1 MSKQRRQ
8 VALLPR
14 SVGALALGLALAFL
28 CLDDSAQAVSS
39 KPAHSIGDPSG
50 EMDAGNLDSSYGRP
64 RIQMMGSDVAVFVST
79 AIVTAR
85 QSPVASVVVSETTL
99 TVDEGE
105 TAVYTVKLNAPPTGD
120 VVLSLTISGSSD
132 VSVSAGE
139 LTFTTDNWDTAQT
152 VRVAAVHDADAAGD
166 AATVAHAVVPGRSAD
181 EYDDAAAVSVSVDV
195 DDDETASVVVS
206 AASVA
211 VNEGE
216 TAVYTVKLNA
226 PPTGDV
232 VLSLTISGS
241 SDVNL
246 TPKEMTFA
254 PDNWDT
260 PKTVRM
266 WARHDSDR
274 MDDAAAVTHE
284 VVPGRSA
291 DEYDDAAAVSVSVE
305 VDDDD
310 DDPSVSVS
318 AASLAVAE
326 GATAVYTVVL
336 DAPPTSDVVIS
347 VSSNNDDVTVT
358 PAALTFTT
366 SDWDTA
372 QTVRVAAAHDAD
384 AANDAASIAH
394 MVAAAGSADEYDAVT
409 IGSVAVTV
417 TDDDAS
423 VVVSETTLTVDEG
436 ETAVYTV
443 KLNAPPTSDVVLS
456 LTISGSSDVSV
467 SAGELTFTTD
477 NWDTAQTV
485 RVAAVHDADAAGDAA
500 TVAHA
505 VVPGRSA
512 DEYDDAAAVSVSV
525 DVDDDETASVVVSAA
540 SVAVNEGETAV
551 YTVKLNAPPTG
562 DVVLSLTISGSSDV
576 NLTPKEMTFAPDN
589 WDTPKTVRMWARHD
603 SDRMDDAAAVTHEV
617 IPGRSA
623 DEYDD
628 AAAVSVSVEVDDDD
642 DDPSVSVSAASLA
655 VAEGATAV
663 YTVVLDAP
671 PTSDVVI
678 SVSSNNDDVTVTP
691 AALTFTT
698 SDWDT
703 AQTVRVA
710 AAHDADAANDAASI
724 AHMVAAAGSADEYDA
739 VTIGSVAVTVTD
751 DDASVVVSE
760 TTLTVD
766 EGETA
771 VYTVKLNAPPTSDV
785 VLSLTISGSSDVSVS
800 AGELTFT
807 TDNWDTAQTVRV
819 AAVHDADAAGD
830 AATVAHA
837 VVPGRSA
844 DEYDDAAAVSVS
856 VDVDDDETASV
867 VVSAASVA
875 VNEGETAVYTVKL
888 NAPPTGDVVLSLTI
902 SGSSDVNLTP
912 KEMTFAPDNWD
923 TPKTVRMWA
932 RHDSDRMDDAAAVT
946 HEVIPGR
953 SADEYDDAAAVSV
966 SVEVDDDDD
975 DPSVSVSAAS
985 LAVAEGATA
994 VYTVVLDA
1002 PPTSDVVIS
1011 VSSNNDDVTVTPA
1024 ALTFTTSDWDTA
1036 QTVRVAA
1043 AHDADAANDAASIAH
1058 MVAAAGSADE
1068 YDAVTIGSVAV
1079 TVTDDDASVVV
1090 SETTLT
1096 VDEGETAVYT
1106 VKLNAPPTSDVV
1118 LSLTISGSS
1127 DVSVSAGEL
1136 TFTTDNWDTAQ
1147 TVRVAAVHDA
1157 DAAGDAA
1164 TVAHAVVPGRSADEY
1179 DDAAAVSVSVDVD
1192 DDETASVVVSAASVA
1207 VNEGETAVYTV
1218 KLNAPPT
1225 GDVVLSL
1232 TISGSSDVNL
1242 TPKEM
1247 TFAPDNW
1254 DTPKTVRMWA
1264 RHDSD
1269 RMDDAAAVTHEVI
1282 PGRSADEYDDAA
1294 AVSVSVTVTDDD
1306 TAAVTVSETTLTVDE
1321 GANGTYTVKL
1331 NAPPTSDVVINTTT
1345 TGSSDVTLTPATLTF
1360 TTSDWDTAQTVT
1372 VAAAQDTDAVD
1383 DTASIAHT
1391 VAAAGSADEYDTVT
1405 IGSVAVTVTDDDT
1418 AAVTVSETTLTVD
1431 EGANGT
1437 YTVKLNAPP
1446 TSDVVIN
1453 TTTTGSSDVTLT
1465 PTTLTFTTSSWDTAQ
1480 TVTVAAA
1487 QDTDA
1492 VDDTASIAHTVLA
1505 AGSADE
1511 YDTVTIGSV
1520 AVTVTDD
1527 DTAAVTVSETTLT
1540 VDEGANGTYTVKL
1553 NAPPTSDVVINT
1565 TTTGS
1570 SDVTLTP
1577 ATLTFTTSDWDTAQ
1591 TVTVTAA
1598 QDTDA
1603 ANDAASIA
1611 HTVAAAGSADEY
1623 DAVTIGSVAVTVTDD
1638 DASVVVSETTLT
1650 VDEGANGTYTV
1661 KLNAPPTS
1669 DVVINAT
1676 TTGSSDVTL
1685 TPTTLT
1691 FTTSDWD
1698 TAQTVT
1704 VTAAQDTDAV
1714 DDAASIAH
1722 TVLAA
1727 GSADEYD
1734 TVTIGSVAV
1743 TVTDDD
1749 TAAVTV
1755 SETTLTVDEG
1765 ANGTYTVKLNA
1776 PPTSDVVIN
1785 TTTTGSSDV
1794 TLTPAT
1800 LTFTTSDWDT
1810 AQTVTVTAAQ
1820 DTDAVDDTASIAH
1833 TVAAAGSADE
1843 YDAVT
1848 IGSVAVTVTD
1858 DDASV
1863 VVSET
1868 TLTVDEGA
1876 NGTYTVKLNA
1886 PPTSDV
1892 VINATTTGS
1901 SDVTLTPTTLTFT
1914 TSDWDTAQTVT
1925 VTAAQDTDAAN
1936 DTASIAHTVAAAGSA
1951 DEYDAVTIGSVAVT
1965 VTDDDAS
1972 VVVSETTLT
1981 VDEGANGTY
1990 TVKLNAPPTSDVVI
2004 NTTTTGSSDV
2014 TLTPTTL
2021 TFTTSDWDTAQT
2033 VTVTAAQDTDAAN
2046 DAASIAHTVA
2056 AAGSADEYDA
2066 VTIGSVA
2073 VTVTDDDTAAVTVS
2087 ETTLTVDEGANGTYT
2102 VKLNA
2107 PPTSDVVINTTTTG
2121 SSDVTLTPTTLTFT
2135 TSDWDTAQTVTVTAA
2150 QDTDAANDT
2159 ASIAHTVAAAGS
2171 ADEYDAVT
2179 IGSVAVTVTDDD
2191 TAAVTVSETTLT
2203 VDEGANGTYTVKLN
2217 APPTSDVVIN
2227 TTTTGSSDVTLTPT
2241 TLTFTTS
2248 DWDTAQT
2255 VTVTAAQD
2263 TDAANDT
2270 ASIAHTVA
2278 AAGSADEYDA
2288 VTIGSVAVTVT
2299 DDDTAAVTVSE
2310 TTLTVDEGETA
2321 VYTVKLNAPPTSDV
2335 VLSLT
2340 VSGSSDVSVSAGELT
2355 FTTDNW
2361 DTAQTVTVAAAQDTD
2376 AANDAAS
2383 IAHMVLAA
2391 GSADEYDAVTIG
2403 SVAVTVTD
2411 DDASV
2416 TGLPRG
2422 GGGSSGRGS
2431 GGDTASVRVS
2441 AASLTV
2447 DEGSSGTYTVTLSA
2461 PPTGHVV
2468 VSLTVNGSSDVSAP
2482 TGEMTFTTDNW
2493 NTPQTVRVTAAH
2505 DDDTAN
2511 DTATLTHK
2519 VLTDR
2524 SADEYDAVTIG
2535 SVAVTV
2541 TDDDTAAVTV
2551 SETTLTVD
2559 EGANGTYTVKLNA
2572 QPTSDVVINATT
2584 TGSSDV
2590 TLTPATLTFTTSNWD
2605 TAQTMRVAAAQD
2617 TDAANDAAS
2626 IAHTVVAAS
2635 SADEYDAVTIGSV
2648 AVTVTDDDASGTG
2661 LPRGGGGSSGRGSG
2675 GRGSGGDTAAV
2686 TVSETTLTV
2695 NEGETAVYTVK
2706 LNAQPTSDV
2715 VINATTTGSSDVT
2728 LTPATLT
2735 FTTSNWDTAQTVTAP
2750 PKTPTPPTTPRH
2762 SPTKCSPPAAPANT
2776 TR

>member
-1 MSKQRRQ
+1 
-8 VALLPR
+8 
-14 SVGALALGLALAFL
+14 
-28 CLDDSAQAVSS
+28 
-39 KPAHSIGDPSG
+39 
-50 EMDAGNLDSSYGRP
+50 
-64 RIQMMGSDVAVFVST
+64 
-79 AIVTAR
+79 
-85 QSPVASVVVSETTL
+85 
-99 TVDEGE
+99 
-105 TAVYTVKLNAPPTGD
+105 
-120 VVLSLTISGSSD
+120 
-132 VSVSAGE
+132 
-139 LTFTTDNWDTAQT
+139 
-152 VRVAAVHDADAAGD
+152 
-166 AATVAHAVVPGRSAD
+166 
-181 EYDDAAAVSVSVDV
+181 
-195 DDDETASVVVS
+195 
-206 AASVA
+206 
-211 VNEGE
+211 
-216 TAVYTVKLNA
+216 
-226 PPTGDV
+226 
-232 VLSLTISGS
+232 
-241 SDVNL
+241 
-246 TPKEMTFA
+246 
-254 PDNWDT
+254 
-260 PKTVRM
+260 
-266 WARHDSDR
+266 
-274 MDDAAAVTHE
+274 
-284 VVPGRSA
+284 
-291 DEYDDAAAVSVSVE
+291 
-305 VDDDD
+305 
-310 DDPSVSVS
+310 
-318 AASLAVAE
+318 
-326 GATAVYTVVL
+326 
-336 DAPPTSDVVIS
+336 
-347 VSSNNDDVTVT
+347 
-358 PAALTFTT
+358 
-366 SDWDTA
+366 
-372 QTVRVAAAHDAD
+372 
-384 AANDAASIAH
+384 
-394 MVAAAGSADEYDAVT
+394 
-409 IGSVAVTV
+409 
-417 TDDDAS
+417 
-423 VVVSETTLTVDEG
+423 
-436 ETAVYTV
+436 
-443 KLNAPPTSDVVLS
+443 
-456 LTISGSSDVSV
+456 
-467 SAGELTFTTD
+467 
-477 NWDTAQTV
+477 
-485 RVAAVHDADAAGDAA
+485 
-500 TVAHA
+500 
-505 VVPGRSA
+505 
-512 DEYDDAAAVSVSV
+512 
-525 DVDDDETASVVVSAA
+525 
-540 SVAVNEGETAV
+540 
-551 YTVKLNAPPTG
+551 
-562 DVVLSLTISGSSDV
+562 
-576 NLTPKEMTFAPDN
+576 
-589 WDTPKTVRMWARHD
+589 
-603 SDRMDDAAAVTHEV
+603 
-617 IPGRSA
+617 
-623 DEYDD
+623 
-628 AAAVSVSVEVDDDD
+628 
-642 DDPSVSVSAASLA
+642 
-655 VAEGATAV
+655 
-663 YTVVLDAP
+663 
-671 PTSDVVI
+671 
-678 SVSSNNDDVTVTP
+678 
-691 AALTFTT
+691 
-698 SDWDT
+698 
-703 AQTVRVA
+703 
-710 AAHDADAANDAASI
+710 
-724 AHMVAAAGSADEYDA
+724 
-739 VTIGSVAVTVTD
+739 
-751 DDASVVVSE
+751 
-760 TTLTVD
+760 
-766 EGETA
+766 
-771 VYTVKLNAPPTSDV
+771 
-785 VLSLTISGSSDVSVS
+785 
-800 AGELTFT
+800 
-807 TDNWDTAQTVRV
+807 
-819 AAVHDADAAGD
+819 
-830 AATVAHA
+830 
-837 VVPGRSA
+837 
-844 DEYDDAAAVSVS
+844 
-856 VDVDDDETASV
+856 
-867 VVSAASVA
+867 
-875 VNEGETAVYTVKL
+875 
-888 NAPPTGDVVLSLTI
+888 
-902 SGSSDVNLTP
+902 
-912 KEMTFAPDNWD
+912 MTFAPDNWD

-1372 VAAAQDTDAVD
+1372 VAAAQDTDAAND
-1383 DTASIAHT
+1383 AASIAHT

-1465 PTTLTFTTSSWDTAQ
+1465 PATLTFTTSDWDTAQ

-1492 VDDTASIAHTVLA
+1492 ANDAASIAHTVAA

-1511 YDTVTIGSV
+1511 YDAVTIGSV

-1527 DTAAVTVSETTLT
+1527 DASVVVSETTLT

-1553 NAPPTSDVVINT
+1553 NAPPTSDVVINA

-1704 VTAAQDTDAV
+1704 VTAAQDTDAAN
-1714 DDAASIAH
+1714 DA
-1722 TVLAA
+1722 
-1727 GSADEYD
+1727 
-1734 TVTIGSVAV
+1734 
-1743 TVTDDD
+1743 
-1749 TAAVTV
+1749 
-1755 SETTLTVDEG
+1755 
-1765 ANGTYTVKLNA
+1765 
-1776 PPTSDVVIN
+1776 
-1785 TTTTGSSDV
+1785 
-1794 TLTPAT
+1794 
-1800 LTFTTSDWDT
+1800 
-1810 AQTVTVTAAQ
+1810 
-1820 DTDAVDDTASIAH
+1820 ASIAH

-1892 VINATTTGS
+1892 VINA
-1901 SDVTLTPTTLTFT
+1901 
-1914 TSDWDTAQTVT
+1914 
-1925 VTAAQDTDAAN
+1925 
-1936 DTASIAHTVAAAGSA
+1936 
-1951 DEYDAVTIGSVAVT
+1951 
-1965 VTDDDAS
+1965 
-1972 VVVSETTLT
+1972 
-1981 VDEGANGTY
+1981 
-1990 TVKLNAPPTSDVVI
+1990 
-2004 NTTTTGSSDV
+2004 TTTGSSDV

-2121 SSDVTLTPTTLTFT
+2121 SSDVTLTPATLTFT
-2135 TSDWDTAQTVTVTAA
+2135 TSDWDTAQTVTVAAA
-2150 QDTDAANDT
+2150 QDTDAANDA

-2227 TTTTGSSDVTLTPT
+2227 TTTTGSSDVTLTPATLTFTTSDWDTAQTVTVAAAQDTDAANDAASIAHTVAAAGSADEYDAVTIGSVAVTVTDDDTAAVTVSETTLTVDEGANGTYTVKLNAPPTSDVVINATTTGSSDVTLTPATLTFTTSDWDTAQTVTVTAAQDTDAANDAASIAHTVAAAGSADEYDAVTIGSVAVTVTDDDTAAVTVSETTLTVDEGANGTYTVKLNAPPTSDVVINATTTGSSDVTLTPT

-2255 VTVTAAQD
+2255 VTVAAAQD

-2675 GRGSGGDTAAV
+2675 GRGSGGDTASV
-2686 TVSETTLTV
+2686 RVSAASLTV

-2735 FTTSNWDTAQTVTAP
+2735 FTTSNWDTAQTVTVAAAQDTDAANDAATLTH
-2750 PKTPTPPTTPRH
+2750 KVLTDRSAGEYDTVTIGSVAVTVTDDDTAAVTVSETTLTVNEGETAVYTVKLNAQPTSDVVINATTTG
-2762 SPTKCSPPAAPANT
+2762 SSDVTLTPAALTFTTSNWDTAQTVTVAAAQDTDAANDAAT
-2776 TR
+2776 LTHKVLTDRSAGEYDTVTIGSVAVTVTDDDTAAVTVSETL

>member
-1 MSKQRRQ
+1 
-8 VALLPR
+8 
-14 SVGALALGLALAFL
+14 
-28 CLDDSAQAVSS
+28 
-39 KPAHSIGDPSG
+39 
-50 EMDAGNLDSSYGRP
+50 
-64 RIQMMGSDVAVFVST
+64 
-79 AIVTAR
+79 
-85 QSPVASVVVSETTL
+85 
-99 TVDEGE
+99 
-105 TAVYTVKLNAPPTGD
+105 
-120 VVLSLTISGSSD
+120 
-132 VSVSAGE
+132 
-139 LTFTTDNWDTAQT
+139 
-152 VRVAAVHDADAAGD
+152 
-166 AATVAHAVVPGRSAD
+166 
-181 EYDDAAAVSVSVDV
+181 
-195 DDDETASVVVS
+195 
-206 AASVA
+206 
-211 VNEGE
+211 
-216 TAVYTVKLNA
+216 
-226 PPTGDV
+226 
-232 VLSLTISGS
+232 
-241 SDVNL
+241 
-246 TPKEMTFA
+246 
-254 PDNWDT
+254 
-260 PKTVRM
+260 M

-274 MDDAAAVTHE
+274 EDDAAAVTHE
-284 VVPGRSA
+284 VIPGRSA

-358 PAALTFTT
+358 PAALTFAT

-603 SDRMDDAAAVTHEV
+603 SDRE
-617 IPGRSA
+617 
-623 DEYDD
+623 
-628 AAAVSVSVEVDDDD
+628 
-642 DDPSVSVSAASLA
+642 
-655 VAEGATAV
+655 
-663 YTVVLDAP
+663 
-671 PTSDVVI
+671 
-678 SVSSNNDDVTVTP
+678 
-691 AALTFTT
+691 
-698 SDWDT
+698 
-703 AQTVRVA
+703 
-710 AAHDADAANDAASI
+710 
-724 AHMVAAAGSADEYDA
+724 
-739 VTIGSVAVTVTD
+739 
-751 DDASVVVSE
+751 
-760 TTLTVD
+760 
-766 EGETA
+766 
-771 VYTVKLNAPPTSDV
+771 
-785 VLSLTISGSSDVSVS
+785 
-800 AGELTFT
+800 
-807 TDNWDTAQTVRV
+807 
-819 AAVHDADAAGD
+819 
-830 AATVAHA
+830 
-837 VVPGRSA
+837 
-844 DEYDDAAAVSVS
+844 
-856 VDVDDDETASV
+856 
-867 VVSAASVA
+867 
-875 VNEGETAVYTVKL
+875 
-888 NAPPTGDVVLSLTI
+888 
-902 SGSSDVNLTP
+902 
-912 KEMTFAPDNWD
+912 
-923 TPKTVRMWA
+923 
-932 RHDSDRMDDAAAVT
+932 
-946 HEVIPGR
+946 
-953 SADEYDDAAAVSV
+953 
-966 SVEVDDDDD
+966 
-975 DPSVSVSAAS
+975 
-985 LAVAEGATA
+985 
-994 VYTVVLDA
+994 
-1002 PPTSDVVIS
+1002 
-1011 VSSNNDDVTVTPA
+1011 
-1024 ALTFTTSDWDTA
+1024 
-1036 QTVRVAA
+1036 
-1043 AHDADAANDAASIAH
+1043 
-1058 MVAAAGSADE
+1058 
-1068 YDAVTIGSVAV
+1068 
-1079 TVTDDDASVVV
+1079 
-1090 SETTLT
+1090 
-1096 VDEGETAVYT
+1096 
-1106 VKLNAPPTSDVV
+1106 
-1118 LSLTISGSS
+1118 
-1127 DVSVSAGEL
+1127 
-1136 TFTTDNWDTAQ
+1136 
-1147 TVRVAAVHDA
+1147 
-1157 DAAGDAA
+1157 
-1164 TVAHAVVPGRSADEY
+1164 
-1179 DDAAAVSVSVDVD
+1179 
-1192 DDETASVVVSAASVA
+1192 
-1207 VNEGETAVYTV
+1207 
-1218 KLNAPPT
+1218 
-1225 GDVVLSL
+1225 
-1232 TISGSSDVNL
+1232 
-1242 TPKEM
+1242 
-1247 TFAPDNW
+1247 
-1254 DTPKTVRMWA
+1254 
-1264 RHDSD
+1264 
-1269 RMDDAAAVTHEVI
+1269 DDAAAVTHEVI

-1345 TGSSDVTLTPATLTF
+1345 TGSSDVTLTPTTLTF

-1391 VAAAGSADEYDTVT
+1391 VLAAGSADEYDTVT

-1577 ATLTFTTSDWDTAQ
+1577 TTLTFTTSDWDTAQ

-1623 DAVTIGSVAVTVTDD
+1623 DTVTIGSVAVTVTDDDASVVVSETTLTVDEGANGTYTVKLNAPPTSDVVLSLTVSGSSDVTLTPTTLTFTTSDWDTAQTVTVTAAQDTDAANDAASIAHTVAAAGSADEYDTVTIGSVAVTVTDD

-1704 VTAAQDTDAV
+1704 VA
-1714 DDAASIAH
+1714 
-1722 TVLAA
+1722 
-1727 GSADEYD
+1727 
-1734 TVTIGSVAV
+1734 
-1743 TVTDDD
+1743 
-1749 TAAVTV
+1749 
-1755 SETTLTVDEG
+1755 
-1765 ANGTYTVKLNA
+1765 
-1776 PPTSDVVIN
+1776 
-1785 TTTTGSSDV
+1785 
-1794 TLTPAT
+1794 
-1800 LTFTTSDWDT
+1800 
-1810 AQTVTVTAAQ
+1810 
-1820 DTDAVDDTASIAH
+1820 
-1833 TVAAAGSADE
+1833 
-1843 YDAVT
+1843 
-1848 IGSVAVTVTD
+1848 
-1858 DDASV
+1858 
-1863 VVSET
+1863 
-1868 TLTVDEGA
+1868 
-1876 NGTYTVKLNA
+1876 
-1886 PPTSDV
+1886 
-1892 VINATTTGS
+1892 
-1901 SDVTLTPTTLTFT
+1901 
-1914 TSDWDTAQTVT
+1914 
-1925 VTAAQDTDAAN
+1925 
-1936 DTASIAHTVAAAGSA
+1936 
-1951 DEYDAVTIGSVAVT
+1951 
-1965 VTDDDAS
+1965 
-1972 VVVSETTLT
+1972 
-1981 VDEGANGTY
+1981 
-1990 TVKLNAPPTSDVVI
+1990 
-2004 NTTTTGSSDV
+2004 
-2014 TLTPTTL
+2014 
-2021 TFTTSDWDTAQT
+2021 
-2033 VTVTAAQDTDAAN
+2033 AAQDTDAAN

-2107 PPTSDVVINTTTTG
+2107 PPTSDVVINATTTG

-2135 TSDWDTAQTVTVTAA
+2135 TSDWDTAQTVTVAAA
-2150 QDTDAANDT
+2150 QDTDAANDA
-2159 ASIAHTVAAAGS
+2159 ASIAHMV
-2171 ADEYDAVT
+2171 
-2179 IGSVAVTVTDDD
+2179 
-2191 TAAVTVSETTLT
+2191 L
-2203 VDEGANGTYTVKLN
+2203 
-2217 APPTSDVVIN
+2217 
-2227 TTTTGSSDVTLTPT
+2227 
-2241 TLTFTTS
+2241 
-2248 DWDTAQT
+2248 
-2255 VTVTAAQD
+2255 
-2263 TDAANDT
+2263 
-2270 ASIAHTVA
+2270 

-2383 IAHMVLAA
+2383 IAHTVVAA
-2391 GSADEYDAVTIG
+2391 GSADEYGAVTIG

-2482 TGEMTFTTDNW
+2482 TGELTFTTDNWNTAQTVRVTAAHDDDTANDTATLTHKVLTDRSADEYDAVTIGSVAVTVTDDDTAAVTVSETTLTVDEGANGTYTVKLNAQPTSDVVINATTTGSSDVTLTPAALTFTTSNWDTAQTMRVAAAQDTDAANDAASIAHTVVAASSADEYDAVTIGSVAVTVTDDDASGTGLPRGGGGSSGRGSGGRSSGGDTASVRVSAASLTVDEGSSGTYTVTLSAPPTGHVVVSLTVNGSSDVSAPTGELTFTTDNW

-2617 TDAANDAAS
+2617 TDAANDAATLT
-2626 IAHTVVAAS
+2626 HKVLTDR
-2635 SADEYDAVTIGSV
+2635 SAGEYDTVTIGSV
-2648 AVTVTDDDASGTG
+2648 AVTVTDDD
-2661 LPRGGGGSSGRGSG
+2661 
-2675 GRGSGGDTAAV
+2675 TAAV
-2686 TVSETTLTV
+2686 SVSETTLTV
-2695 NEGETAVYTVK
+2695 DEGETAVYTVK

-2728 LTPATLT
+2728 LTPAALT
-2735 FTTSNWDTAQTVTAP
+2735 FTTSNWDTAQTVTVAAAQDTDAANDAATLTHKVLTDRSAGEYDTVTIGSVAVTVTDDDTAAVSVSETTLTVDEGETAVYTVKLNAQPTSDVVINATTTGSSDVTLTPAALTFTTSNWDTAQTVTVAAAQDTDAANDAATLTHKVLTDRSAGEYDTVTIGSVAVTVTDDDTAAVTVSETTLTVDEGDNGTYDAVTIGSVAVTVTDDDASGTGLPRGGGGSGGDTASVRVSAASLTVDEGSSGTYTVTLSAP
-2750 PKTPTPPTTPRH
+2750 PTGHVVVSLTVNGSSDVSAPTGELTFTTDNWNTPQTVRVTAAHDDDTANDTATLTHKVLTDRSADEYDAVTIGSVAVTVTDDDTAEISRVADEGPADVAAAVARTPTSTSTTGPIETPVPAATPEAAVTVVAPTTTEPLSPGVVEHGGGVSAWVWALLSVLLILVALVAAVVLLRRLHLRRRADRPRF
-2762 SPTKCSPPAAPANT
+2762 TDQVNE
-2776 TR
+2776 R